1 MVMSAVKSRVLKDLT
16 PLSPF
21 SSLQS
26 QPEFSFQPKHNSPAQ
41 QSTDGS
47 RSSSQSAFEPTQG
60 FRRHS
65 EPHQLTMIKG
75 KQLPSDH
82 CKEVL

>member
-1 MVMSAVKSRVLKDLT
+1 MVKSAVKGRVLKDLT

-26 QPEFSFQPKHNSPAQ
+26 QPEFSFQPKHSSPAQ

-65 EPHQLTMIKG
+65 EPQQLQMTKG
-75 KQLPSDH
+75 KHWPSDS